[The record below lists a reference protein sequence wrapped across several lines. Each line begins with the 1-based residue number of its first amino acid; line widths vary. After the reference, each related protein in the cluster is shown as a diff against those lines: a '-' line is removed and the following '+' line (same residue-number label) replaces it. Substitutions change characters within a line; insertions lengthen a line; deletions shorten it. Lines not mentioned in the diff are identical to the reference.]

1 MTNNEARTIIEE
13 VIDTLIEVGNGVTDQ
28 DLHKECDKL
37 LSFRNE
43 YFNKLPVET
52 DV

>member
-28 DLHKECDKL
+28 DLHKEC
-37 LSFRNE
+37 
-43 YFNKLPVET
+43 NKLYICLYREFVK
-52 DV
+52 VFISK